1 LRKILNEDIMDTT
14 VLLDH
19 IYHLPIRE
27 RMLIAEHII
36 HSIRIENS
44 ELELEKSVEI
54 MADEYRNDKELTI
67 FTQLD
72 SEDFYETW

>member
-1 LRKILNEDIMDTT
+1 MDTT

-27 RMLIAEHII
+27 RMLIAKHII

-44 ELELEKSVEI
+44 ELELKKSVEI

-72 SEDFYETW
+72 SEDL